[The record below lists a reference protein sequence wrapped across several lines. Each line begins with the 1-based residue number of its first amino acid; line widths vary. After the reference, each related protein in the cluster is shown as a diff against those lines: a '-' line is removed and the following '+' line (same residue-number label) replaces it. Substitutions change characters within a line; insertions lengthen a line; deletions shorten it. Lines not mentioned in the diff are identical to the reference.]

1 MAGKLVE
8 YGGIKKNGTND
19 EKTLDNHVKK
29 AGNGCKWRQAA
40 WQLRD
45 NGINDGNTLDNH
57 GLENGGKK

>member
-29 AGNGCKWRQAA
+29 AGNGCK
-40 WQLRD
+40 
-45 NGINDGNTLDNH
+45 
-57 GLENGGKK
+57 